1 MAIGREKG
9 DCSDNEVALDR
20 SNTLLYHFFF
30 STFYLCFHVA
40 PLLSCVQFYRD
51 LPVEVYEFS

>member
-20 SNTLLYHFFF
+20 RNTLPFLFQHIFIFV
-30 STFYLCFHVA
+30 SM
-40 PLLSCVQFYRD
+40 
-51 LPVEVYEFS
+51 

>member
-1 MAIGREKG
+1 MAVGREKG

-20 SNTLLYHFFF
+20 SNTLLYHFFLAP
-30 STFYLCFHVA
+30 FYLCFHVA
-40 PLLSCVQFYRD
+40 LLLLCVQFYRD

>member
-9 DCSDNEVALDR
+9 DCSDSDNEVALDR

-30 STFYLCFHVA
+30 SNF
-40 PLLSCVQFYRD
+40 LS
-51 LPVEVYEFS
+51 LFSCSTSFVMCPILQRLAC